1 VTRRILSDVAAH
13 PWSSAGFVACAVA
26 TSLLLADL
34 SSPAMW
40 VLCSVVAAVTAGV
53 VVVTGRKERA
63 L

>member
-1 VTRRILSDVAAH
+1 MTRRILSDVAAH

-26 TSLLLADL
+26 TVAILTGLA
-34 SSPAMW
+34 SPAMW
-40 VLCSVVAAVTAGV
+40 VLCSVVAAVVAGV